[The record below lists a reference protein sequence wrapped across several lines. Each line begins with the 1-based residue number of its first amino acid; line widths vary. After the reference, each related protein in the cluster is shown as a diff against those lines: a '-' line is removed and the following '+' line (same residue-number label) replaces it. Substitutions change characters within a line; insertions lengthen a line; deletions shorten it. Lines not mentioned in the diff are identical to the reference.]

1 MRASIVG
8 NDASHDWSH
17 VERVVRNARAIARL
31 EGISDAEEL
40 FVIELGSLLH
50 DISDYKYSGSATSG
64 REEAGR
70 VLQEAVRYPASIGY
84 WNVQLRCVVLNR
96 GSRKRPGQRS

>member
-1 MRASIVG
+1 MASAAPAAASCVVDSLSPWQIAEAAVRASLVG

-40 FVIELGSLLH
+40 FTIELGSLLH

-64 REEAGR
+64 REEADR
-70 VLQEAVRYPASIGY
+70 VLQDAVRYPA
-84 WNVQLRCVVLNR
+84 
-96 GSRKRPGQRS
+96 